1 MSKQIKLSQEDY
13 EFLKDLQN
21 ELLTQENDG
30 NADPVFWGVEETV
43 EECRGGDGEYGGD
56 PHIRYDDGEYSLE
69 EAIEEIE
76 EEFKNEPEEYDDDIR
91 SAWEEVDKTCAEDV
105 CEFMTD
111 QLGWTHIYGVV
122 YVEKVQR
129 VTPFT
134 GAFLTKR
141 ACKNYIERYGYNH
154 NNPHTYAMTA
164 YRNFEL
170 AKLISIL
177 KKLKFEEE

>member
-13 EFLKDLQN
+13 EFLKDLQH

-43 EECRGGDGEYGGD
+43 EECRGDSGDFGGD
-56 PHIRYDDGEYSLE
+56 PYITYDDGAWDVV
-69 EAIEEIE
+69 EAIETIE
-76 EEFKNEPEEYDDDIR
+76 EEFKEWPDEYNEDIR
-91 SAWEEVDKTCAEDV
+91 KEWESIDKTCAEDI
-105 CEFMTD
+105 CEFIINTLNWD
-111 QLGWTHIYGVV
+111 NVYGVV
-122 YVEKVQR
+122 YSEKVQR

-141 ACKNYIERYGYNH
+141 ACKNYIEKYGYNH
-154 NNPHTYAMTA
+154 KDPHTYAMTA

-177 KKLKFEEE
+177 KELKFEEE

>member
-1 MSKQIKLSQEDY
+1 MKIEISQEDY

-21 ELLTQENDG
+21 ELNTQENDG

-56 PHIRYDDGEYSLE
+56 PYINGKWSLE
-69 EAIEEIE
+69 EAVEEVE
-76 EEFKNEPEEYDDDIR
+76 DELKNNPEYSDEWLHKE
-91 SAWEEVDKTCAEDV
+91 WEEVDKSCAEDV
-105 CEFMTD
+105 YEFMTD
-111 QLGWTHIYGVV
+111 MLHWEGIYGVV
-122 YVEKVQR
+122 YVENVKR

-141 ACKNYIERYGYNH
+141 ACKEYIRKYGYNH
-154 NNPHTYAMTA
+154 NDPHTYAMTA

-170 AKLISIL
+170 GRLINIL
-177 KKLKFEEE
+177 KSLNFEK

>member
-1 MSKQIKLSQEDY
+1 MAKIEISKEDY

-21 ELLTQENDG
+21 ELNTQENDC

-56 PHIRYDDGEYSLE
+56 PYITFDDGKWSLE

-76 EEFKNEPEEYDDDIR
+76 ESFKNEPEEYDDDTR
-91 SAWEEVDKTCAEDV
+91 AAWKEVDKTCAEDI
-105 CEFMTD
+105 CEFMTGN
-111 QLGWTHIYGVV
+111 LGWPNVYGVA
-122 YVEKVQR
+122 YVENVKR
-129 VTPFT
+129 VTPYT

-141 ACKNYIERYGYNH
+141 ACKEYIKKYGYNH
-154 NNPHTYAMTA
+154 NDPHTYAMTA

-170 AKLISIL
+170 EKLLKIL
-177 KKLKFEEE
+177 KTMKFE